1 MAYNRLKRIDRM
13 AAHLAR
19 FLELAPN
26 APEREQVQHVLRLIK
41 GMR

>member
-1 MAYNRLKRIDRM
+1 M
-13 AAHLAR
+13 AAHLNR

-26 APEREQVQHVLRLIK
+26 APEREQVQNVLRVLK